1 MKARPAVALATVLL
15 ATGRLVAR
23 AVPTRLLRGV
33 EDRVFH
39 AVFHMTR
46 VTNDAYGWR
55 PEPVEEE
62 GEGAL
67 R

>member
-1 MKARPAVALATVLL
+1 MRPAVALATVAL
-15 ATGRLVAR
+15 ATGRAVAKV
-23 AVPTRLLRGV
+23 VPARLRKGL

-55 PEPVEEE
+55 PESGREDEEN
-62 GEGAL
+62 AL

>member
-1 MKARPAVALATVLL
+1 MRPAVAVATVLL
-15 ATGRLVAR
+15 ATGRVVAR
-23 AVPTRLLRGV
+23 AVPARLLRGI

-55 PEPVEEE
+55 PEPAQEEE
-62 GEGAL
+62 ERAL